1 MSNHLDVSALK
12 ELKEV
17 MDDDFQLLIETYIED
32 TDARVNT
39 LATCIDQQD
48 AEEIKKIAHSI
59 KGSSSNLFA
68 QNLASLCQKIED
80 MGRVGSFEGVQEMMV
95 QVKTEYASVREELQN
110 LL

>member
-17 MDDDFQLLIETYIED
+17 MDDDFQLLVETYIED
-32 TDARVNT
+32 TDTRVDA
-39 LATCIDQQD
+39 LAVCIDQQD
-48 AEEIKKIAHSI
+48 SEEIKKIAHSI

-80 MGRVGSFEGVQEMMV
+80 MGRGGTLEGVQEIMG
-95 QVKTEYASVREELQN
+95 QVKTEYACVREELQN